1 MSTNALHRNVTN
13 APHFNRLVPESEAT
27 QINLG
32 KGDTYFSVEMIAM
45 WIMKYKSQA
54 DLIAKQLLAND
65 LQTTLYNV
73 HSFLF
78 NGFQYKADGK
88 KQYIKA
94 LSYAWLNRYSGMDCK
109 SFTTVGGQILAT
121 LGIKF
126 YIRKIKQKDFA
137 PNHFSHVYLIVPKNQ
152 KTGSLT
158 DGYYTIDGTLRSM
171 KEPEFIDKEDK
182 YMDGFEHYGLAG
194 TQQLNGVKLSD
205 IKNINLSNVF
215 NQISCIGGTAFDKDK
230 VKQVIETIT
239 AYFFDIIDRYNQ
251 AIANKD
257 WNQVH
262 KIYIEYWAK
271 REALIH
277 TYSIKYSSKDWNKC
291 SDDNFIYVMNFL
303 NDKIWKIL
311 GLAFEKHILE
321 YFNIGNEIG
330 QYTFTQPANMP
341 DTFDGVYM
349 WGTAIPNPYTSSVHG
364 YRSITP
370 KKDEILAF
378 QITPALA
385 SAMNSNAN
393 SFNTS
398 SLINDLQTISEV
410 IFSVVGS
417 NSGTGNGSNSNNNNG
432 QIIDYN
438 DPKIKPKKAGF
449 GLIAGTIIVVA
460 GIAVATTKMK
470 DNPKETKKT
479 NKDE

>member
-1 MSTNALHRNVTN
+1 MSQNALQRKLLDGLE
-13 APHFNRLVPESEAT
+13 FNHLIPVSECKKVA
-27 QINLG
+27 LG
-32 KGDTYFSVEMIAM
+32 KGNTDFSIQQIAN
-45 WIMKYKSQA
+45 WITTHKNQA
-54 DLIAKQLLAND
+54 IAISKKLDRKNLALTIQNVHWF
-65 LQTTLYNV
+65 LYN
-73 HSFLF
+73 H
-78 NGFQYKADGK
+78 FQYKADGK
-88 KQYIKA
+88 AQMINA
-94 LSYAWLNRYSGMDCK
+94 LSCAWKNRYKGMDCK
-109 SFTTVGGQILAT
+109 SYSVVGGQILAC

-126 YIRKIKQKDFA
+126 HIRKIKQKDFA
-137 PNHFSHVYLIVPKNQ
+137 PNYFSHVYLIVPINQ
-152 KTGSLT
+152 ETGTLK
-158 DGYYTIDGTLRSM
+158 DGYYTLDGTLHSM
-171 KEPEFIDKEDK
+171 SEPSFLETKDKF
-182 YMDGFEHYGLAG
+182 MNQFEHYGLAG
-194 TQQLNGVKLSD
+194 AHQLNGVKLSD
-205 IKNINLSNVF
+205 IKNINLNNVIS
-215 NQISCIGGTAFDKDK
+215 QISCLGGTAFDKDK

-262 KIYIEYWAK
+262 KIYVEYWAK
-271 REALIH
+271 RETLIH

-311 GLAFEKHILE
+311 GLAFEKHIVT

-349 WGTAIPNPYTSSVHG
+349 WGTAIPQSYTSSVHR
-364 YRSITP
+364 YKSITP
-370 KKDEILAF
+370 KTDEILAF
-378 QITPALA
+378 QITPALS

-417 NSGTGNGSNSNNNNG
+417 NSGTGTGSNSGTGTGG

-438 DPKIKPKKAGF
+438 NNVDEPKKAGF
-449 GLIAGTIIVVA
+449 GLVA
-460 GIAVATTKMK
+460 GGILTLVAIAVATTQMK
-470 DNPKETKKT
+470 DNPKETKNTK
-479 NKDE
+479 